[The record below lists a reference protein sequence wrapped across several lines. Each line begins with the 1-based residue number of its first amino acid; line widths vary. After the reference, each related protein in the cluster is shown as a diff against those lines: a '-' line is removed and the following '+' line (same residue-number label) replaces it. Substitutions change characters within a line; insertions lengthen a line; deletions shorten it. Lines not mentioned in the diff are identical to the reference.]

1 MPAPRKYDDETRA
14 RAVRMYQDRVESDGE
29 SKLAARK
36 TVGSLLGVN
45 PATLRGWVERAE
57 IDAGQRPG
65 VVQRPGPC
73 QRGASAALTGSMAPE
88 RSVSTASGDSGREK

>member
-65 VVQRPGPC
+65 
-73 QRGASAALTGSMAPE
+73 SS
-88 RSVSTASGDSGREK
+88 SGRVHVNAEPLPR